1 MAQVVFMG
9 SPEYAIPSLRALHA
23 HHQVVLVVTQPDR
36 RQGRGHKMSAPPVKD
51 VALEYGLDVWQ
62 PTTLR
67 STEAMARLGETGAD
81 VYVTAAIGLLIP
93 PKVLALPAHG
103 CLNLHASLLPR
114 WRGAAPIAFAILHGD
129 EETGV
134 TLMQTEKGLDTGPI
148 VAQVRCPILA
158 GDTTATLTPRLAQA
172 GARLLV
178 ETLPAWLAGQIEPC
192 PQPQEGVTLARRL
205 VKADGQIDWTQPATL
220 IERSVRA
227 YTPWPGAYTTYQGRN
242 LRILRAGADPEWQ
255 SDKRPGTVIALQD
268 GRVVVATGQGALVLR
283 ELQLAGKKAMP
294 IEVFCRGQRAFAG
307 STLGRASHRH

>member
-9 SPEYAIPSLRALHA
+9 SPEYAIPSLTALHT

-36 RQGRGHKMSAPPVKD
+36 RRGRGRKTSAPPVKE

-67 STEAMARLGETGAD
+67 SAEAVARLSETGAD

-148 VAQVRCPILA
+148 VAQVRCPISA
-158 GDTTATLTPRLAQA
+158 EDTTATLTPRLAQE
-172 GARLLV
+172 GAHLLI
-178 ETLPAWLAGQIEPC
+178 ETLPAWLAGRIKPR

-205 VKADGQIDWTQPATL
+205 VKTDGQIDWTQPATD

-227 YTPWPGAYTTYQGRN
+227 YTPWPSAYTTYQGKN
-242 LRILRAGADPEWQ
+242 LRILRASADLEWR
-255 SDKRPGTVIALQD
+255 SDDRPGTVIALTD
-268 GRVVVATGQGALVLR
+268 GRTVVATGQGALVLH
-283 ELQLAGKKAMP
+283 ELQLAGKKAMS
-294 IEVFCRGQRAFAG
+294 IEVFSRGQRAFAG
-307 STLGRASHRH
+307 STLE